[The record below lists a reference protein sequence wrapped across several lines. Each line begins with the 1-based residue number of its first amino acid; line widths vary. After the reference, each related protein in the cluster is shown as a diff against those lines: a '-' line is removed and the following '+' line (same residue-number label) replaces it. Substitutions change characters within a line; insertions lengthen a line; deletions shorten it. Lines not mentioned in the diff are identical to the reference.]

1 MSGGGGRGP
10 VHAEDSALGAA
21 GRQRP
26 RVRDDLLF
34 PLRACIADNRKA
46 YPLKLLIII
55 YHRKIV

>member
-1 MSGGGGRGP
+1 